1 MENLVFFFIIQGFN
15 MSTCYSGVEVHHGVS
30 ERCDIT
36 VGGGNQS
43 AGAERVTS
51 SPFHT
56 TGTFLF

>member
-1 MENLVFFFIIQGFN
+1 